1 MKSREKSLHKDL
13 DYGETT
19 VGSEL
24 LNAKQESE
32 DRNHSQSNISLG
44 PSEASANL
52 PTKRWFC
59 HKAPDVWDGALGSP
73 SPPCPQSGSRGSRG
87 SQQPNRDRDS
97 HGHLPSRPVLFRSFD
112 YLLK

>member
-1 MKSREKSLHKDL
+1 MAQIKSREKSLHKDL

-52 PTKRWFC
+52 PNKEM
-59 HKAPDVWDGALGSP
+59 VL
-73 SPPCPQSGSRGSRG
+73 PQG
-87 SQQPNRDRDS
+87 P
-97 HGHLPSRPVLFRSFD
+97 
-112 YLLK
+112 